1 MGLPAHLEGLLRAE
15 GYPHATGPIE
25 LVETHVSWVL
35 LTGEYAYKI
44 KRPVAYDFVDLRSA
58 ERRAFYCSEE
68 LRLNR
73 RFAPELY
80 LQVCDVREEGNRV
93 HIGGDGRRIERCVR
107 MRQFPREEELDRL
120 LAHEAIDT
128 VALEQFGAD
137 LAAIHERLPP
147 AGPKDGWGSPD
158 EVRRCLLENID
169 QYEKAAGAPALD
181 IRSVTGARLGELDG
195 LMAVRRENGRVREC
209 HGDLHTRNIVRRAGR
224 LVAFDCMEFQ
234 SAFRWIDVAEEVA
247 FLLADLHAHGYAT
260 HARAFLAG
268 YLSRSGDYQACR
280 LLDLYRTHRALVR
293 AKVAL
298 LEAANTV
305 DAESVARARR
315 EHDLMLAEAHRQHEP
330 TQHSLILITGL
341 SGSGKT
347 WLARR
352 LAPDLGAL
360 HVRSDIERKRLAGLS
375 ERAHSGSGITSGLY
389 ERRMTHR
396 VYEHLVQSAEDG
408 LAGGYPVIVD
418 ATFSTR
424 AERALF
430 KALAARLA
438 VNLQVIVCEAPESVL
453 RSRITE
459 RQQRGDDASEA
470 GLAVLDWQLKHREP
484 IEGDEALD
492 VIRVSTVE
500 ADPLQAALSSL
511 GS

>member
-1 MGLPAHLEGLLRAE
+1 MALPAHLAGLMLANA
-15 GYPHATGPIE
+15 YPHATERIE
-25 LVETHVSWVL
+25 LIETHVSWVL

-80 LQVCDVREEGNRV
+80 LEVCDIREEDNRL
-93 HIGGDGRRIERCVR
+93 HIGGNGLRIERCVR
-107 MRQFPREEELDRL
+107 MRQFPRDEELDRL
-120 LAHEAIDT
+120 LTQDAIDT

-137 LAAIHERLPP
+137 LATIHEHLPP
-147 AGPKDGWGSPD
+147 AGPKDVWGYPD
-158 EVRRCLLENID
+158 EVRRLLLENID
-169 QYEKAAGAPALD
+169 QYERVAGAPVLE
-181 IRSVTGARLGELDG
+181 IRSATGARLGELDG
-195 LMAVRRENGRVREC
+195 LIAARRANGRVREC

-224 LVAFDCMEFQ
+224 LLAFDCMEFQ

-247 FLLADLHAHGYAT
+247 FLLADLHAHGYAA

-268 YLSRSGDYQACR
+268 YLNRSGDYQACR
-280 LLDLYRTHRALVR
+280 LLDLYRAHRALVR

-298 LEAANTV
+298 LDAANTL
-305 DAESVARARR
+305 DAERAVRARR
-315 EHDLMLAEAHRQHEP
+315 EHELMLTEARRKHESSP
-330 TQHSLILITGL
+330 RPLILVTGL

-347 WLARR
+347 WIARR
-352 LAPDLGAL
+352 LAPDLGAI

-375 ERAHSGSGITSGLY
+375 EREHSGSGITSGLY
-389 ERRMTHR
+389 ARQMTHR
-396 VYEHLVQSAEDG
+396 VYEHLAQSAEDV
-408 LAGGYPVIVD
+408 LSGGYPVIVD

-430 KALAARLA
+430 KELAERLA
-438 VNLQVIVCEAPESVL
+438 VKLQVIVCEAPESVL
-453 RSRITE
+453 RGRITE

-484 IEGDEALD
+484 IAADESLE

-500 ADPLQAALSSL
+500 ADPLAAALRSMKS
-511 GS
+511 